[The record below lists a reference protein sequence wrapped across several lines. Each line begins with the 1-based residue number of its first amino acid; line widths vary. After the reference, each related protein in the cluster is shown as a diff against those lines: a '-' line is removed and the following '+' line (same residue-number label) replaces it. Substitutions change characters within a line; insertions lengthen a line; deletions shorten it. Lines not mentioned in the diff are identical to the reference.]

1 MRVFA
6 FAGLAALALG
16 VSACAMNDKPAA
28 PATPPAP
35 PASSQKWGEIT
46 VADQTLRRGN
56 VIVVQH
62 VELTNGGFIVIHE
75 MGADGK
81 PVAPGNIG
89 YRALRPGDSKN
100 IAIRLTK
107 RVAKGAQLMAMLHD
121 DTGKKGTYEFGPGA
135 TNEDKPTI
143 VNGAPV
149 TKVFTIK

>member
-1 MRVFA
+1 MRISAV
-6 FAGLAALALG
+6 AGLAVLALS
-16 VSACAMNDKPAA
+16 VSACAMSNK
-28 PATPPAP
+28 PATPAAAAP
-35 PASSQKWGEIT
+35 PANSQPWGEIV
-46 VADQTLRRGN
+46 VADQALRRGN
-56 VIVVQH
+56 VVVVQH
-62 VELTNGGFIVIHE
+62 AELTNGGFIVIHE

-89 YRALRPGDSKN
+89 YRAMKPGDNKN

-121 DTGKKGTYEFGPGA
+121 DTGMKGKYEFAPGA

-149 TKVFTIK
+149 TKVFMIK

>member
-16 VSACAMNDKPAA
+16 VSACAMDDKPAA
-28 PATPPAP
+28 PATPPSP

-75 MGADGK
+75 MGPDGK
-81 PVAPGNIG
+81 PVAPANIG
-89 YRALRPGDSKN
+89 YRALKPGDSN
-100 IAIRLTK
+100 NVAIRLTK
-107 RVAKGAQLMAMLHD
+107 RVAKGSQLMAMLHD
-121 DTGKKGTYEFGPGA
+121 DTGKKGVYEFAPGA
-135 TNEDKPTI
+135 TNEDKPTV

>member
-1 MRVFA
+1 MRILA

-16 VSACAMNDKPAA
+16 VSACAMNNK
-28 PATPPAP
+28 PATPAATAP
-35 PASSQKWGEIT
+35 PASSQPWGEII
-46 VADQTLRRGN
+46 VADQALRRGN
-56 VIVVQH
+56 VVVVQH
-62 VELTNGGFIVIHE
+62 AELTNGGFIVIHE

-89 YRALRPGDSKN
+89 YRAMKPGDNKN

-121 DTGKKGTYEFGPGA
+121 DTGKKGAYEFGPGA